1 MVYYLKL
8 KKVNL
13 SHGNFFKINFV
24 NKYLPRE
31 IYELDHEL
39 KIRIKDNTKDIIEKN
54 KVEDFNNEKTYRRKI
69 KKKLVEN

>member
-1 MVYYLKL
+1 M
-8 KKVNL
+8 
-13 SHGNFFKINFV
+13 